1 MAGWT
6 KEVERMLLA
15 RDKATEM
22 EREASQNV
30 PMGFIAALGL
40 MNENRHLT
48 NIQAASRL
56 GYRLT
61 N

>member
-1 MAGWT
+1 
-6 KEVERMLLA
+6 MLLA

-22 EREASQNV
+22 EPEAIQNV
-30 PMGFIAALGL
+30 PRGVIAALGL
-40 MNENRHLT
+40 LNKNRHLT
-48 NIQAASRL
+48 NIQAASSL